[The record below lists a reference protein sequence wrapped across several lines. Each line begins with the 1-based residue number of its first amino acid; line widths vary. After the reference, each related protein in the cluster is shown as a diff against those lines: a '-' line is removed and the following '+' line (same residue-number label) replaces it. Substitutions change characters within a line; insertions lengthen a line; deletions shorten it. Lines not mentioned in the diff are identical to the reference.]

1 MVSRRRVKLL
11 FSSNDSFSLLVGL
24 QLLIALPSENSP
36 FSDYLGRTF
45 PESSAYGSTC
55 GSRLVEVCHPRNM
68 QFRLR
73 VLIVDDEPLVRSL
86 LAEVLKSLGYETQSA
101 GSSSEARKIHQSFD
115 ADVAIIDVDLGAG
128 PNGFDLATALR
139 SVSPT
144 IAIIFL
150 TNLLEPKL
158 AGRSGKDLPQGHA
171 YLIKSRLGEA
181 GMLDDAI
188 KQVSRGRGADFRD
201 DLTSINPLADLSRA
215 QLDAVRLLAQGKS
228 NEEIAKERQTTV
240 RAVRMILARAFQSMG
255 LDEDAGPERR
265 VQAAIKYLKTIGPS
279 S

>member
-1 MVSRRRVKLL
+1 
-11 FSSNDSFSLLVGL
+11 
-24 QLLIALPSENSP
+24 
-36 FSDYLGRTF
+36 
-45 PESSAYGSTC
+45 
-55 GSRLVEVCHPRNM
+55 M
-68 QFRLR
+68 QFKLR

-101 GSSSEARKIHQSFD
+101 SGSAEARKIHQSFD

-139 SVSPT
+139 SVSPA

-188 KQVSRGRGADFRD
+188 KQVSRGRGANFRD
-201 DLTSINPLADLSRA
+201 DLTAVNPLADLSRA

-228 NEEIAKERQTTV
+228 NEDIAKERKTTV

-255 LDEDAGPERR
+255 LDDEAGPERR
-265 VQAAIKYLKTIGPS
+265 VQAAIKYLKTIGPNS
-279 S
+279 

>member
-1 MVSRRRVKLL
+1 
-11 FSSNDSFSLLVGL
+11 
-24 QLLIALPSENSP
+24 
-36 FSDYLGRTF
+36 
-45 PESSAYGSTC
+45 
-55 GSRLVEVCHPRNM
+55 M
-68 QFRLR
+68 QFKLR

-86 LAEVLKSLGYETQSA
+86 LAEVLKTLGYETKSA
-101 GSSSEARKIHQSFD
+101 EGSAEARKIHQSFD

-128 PNGFDLATALR
+128 PNGFDLASALR
-139 SVSPT
+139 AVSPA

-201 DLTSINPLADLSRA
+201 DLTAINPLADLSRA

-228 NEEIAKERQTTV
+228 NEAIARERKTTV
-240 RAVRMILARAFQSMG
+240 RAVRMILSRAFQSMG
-255 LDEDAGPERR
+255 IDEDAGPERR
-265 VQAAIKYLKTIGPS
+265 VQAAIKYLKTMGPS